1 MCGFFSIHNKDRHL
15 DNIDQSIKL
24 IKNNLKNRGPD
35 SQNSI
40 ILNDNLQPIKEVNKT
55 KNLIIASRLNIIDDD
70 RKSNLP
76 FISDCKKFILSFNG
90 EIYNFKELKKKY
102 LNNIE
107 HKTNS
112 DTEVLLN
119 LLKYKGE
126 YILNELNG
134 IFALSFYNLNKKK
147 LLLARDR
154 LGVKPLYYYFKNNT
168 FSYSSD
174 VKNILIFK
182 DVRKKI
188 NKNLSAL
195 FLSNISSIKN
205 NETFFDGIEK
215 LQGAN
220 FLTFDLKNFV
230 IEKYKNYWFVPK
242 NVDPKVY
249 TSMELYNDLHS
260 TIERQSINNRDI
272 AITLSGGLDS
282 SILGLLL
289 RNIYPEKRINA
300 YSFTFSQ
307 NQNINEKQ
315 YSDLVSKKFN
325 LKKNEIKIDME
336 KILSSIKETNYALSF
351 PAYGLSNVAQNLVY
365 KKINDDGIRVCYD
378 GQGADEVFGGYHGYG
393 SALMHSNLK
402 ELKLSK
408 FILNFYHSLLNKN
421 IKTRFY
427 LNFLSRFLSP
437 KLYKFFLNFTEKSEI
452 KSTLRYDKENFDKY
466 FYSFLND
473 REVIDKNNLKNEIL
487 YFLTKGIE
495 SLLNSLD
502 SNSMNLGVEARV
514 PFLDNLIL
522 DKYLLMNNDQRISSS
537 LIFKKLLKD
546 AFINKLPEQV
556 LKRKDKVGFSTDD
569 DLLLKT
575 KIDEIISDVNNLEP
589 NSVIDKK
596 NFLKILNKYRNN
608 KLNRASNIFK
618 MYSYS
623 LWCNQFK
630 VYE

>member
-1 MCGFFSIHNKDRHL
+1 MWFFFNSNKDRHL

-90 EIYNFKELKKKY
+90 EIYNFKELKKY

-289 RNIYPEKRINA
+289 RNIYPEKRISA

-325 LKKNEIKIDME
+325 LKKKEIKIDME

>member
-1 MCGFFSIHNKDRHL
+1 MRRNKKKTIFISGARGFIGRHIKNYLNKDYKLLTPDKKTLNLKNIKFVKKYFKNCRPDIIIHLAASTKSYLKKVEEKKNQINDTYNTTKNLVKSINPECKLVIFFGSMEEYGNIKSPFKESQLVNPVTNYGIYKYKSFLYVSKYQQKKKLNYIWLRPSLVFGYGDNKDRYL

-40 ILNDNLQPIKEVNKT
+40 ILNEELQPIKEVNKT

-70 RKSNLP
+70 RKSDLP
-76 FISDCKKFILSFNG
+76 LISDCKKYILSFNG

-134 IFALSFYNLNKKK
+134 IFALSFYDLKKK
-147 LLLARDR
+147 KFLLARDR
-154 LGVKPLYYYFKNNT
+154 LGIKPLYYYFKNNT

-215 LQGAN
+215 LQGGN
-220 FLTFDLKNFV
+220 FLIFDLKNFI

-249 TSMELYNDLHS
+249 TGMELYNDLHL

-289 RNIYPEKRINA
+289 RDIYPEKKINA

-307 NQNINEKQ
+307 N
-315 YSDLVSKKFN
+315 
-325 LKKNEIKIDME
+325 
-336 KILSSIKETNYALSF
+336 
-351 PAYGLSNVAQNLVY
+351 
-365 KKINDDGIRVCYD
+365 
-378 GQGADEVFGGYHGYG
+378 
-393 SALMHSNLK
+393 
-402 ELKLSK
+402 
-408 FILNFYHSLLNKN
+408 
-421 IKTRFY
+421 
-427 LNFLSRFLSP
+427 
-437 KLYKFFLNFTEKSEI
+437 
-452 KSTLRYDKENFDKY
+452 
-466 FYSFLND
+466 
-473 REVIDKNNLKNEIL
+473 
-487 YFLTKGIE
+487 
-495 SLLNSLD
+495 
-502 SNSMNLGVEARV
+502 
-514 PFLDNLIL
+514 
-522 DKYLLMNNDQRISSS
+522 
-537 LIFKKLLKD
+537 
-546 AFINKLPEQV
+546 
-556 LKRKDKVGFSTDD
+556 
-569 DLLLKT
+569 
-575 KIDEIISDVNNLEP
+575 
-589 NSVIDKK
+589 
-596 NFLKILNKYRNN
+596 
-608 KLNRASNIFK
+608 
-618 MYSYS
+618 
-623 LWCNQFK
+623 
-630 VYE
+630 

>member
-1 MCGFFSIHNKDRHL
+1 M
-15 DNIDQSIKL
+15 
-24 IKNNLKNRGPD
+24 
-35 SQNSI
+35 
-40 ILNDNLQPIKEVNKT
+40 QPIKEVNKT

-70 RKSNLP
+70 RKSDLP
-76 FISDCKKFILSFNG
+76 LISDCKKYILSFNG

-134 IFALSFYNLNKKK
+134 IFALSFYDLKKK
-147 LLLARDR
+147 KFLLARDR
-154 LGVKPLYYYFKNNT
+154 LGIKPLYYYFKNNT

-215 LQGAN
+215 LQGGN
-220 FLTFDLKNFV
+220 FLIFDLKNFI

-249 TSMELYNDLHS
+249 TGMELYNDLHL

-289 RNIYPEKRINA
+289 RNIYPEKKINA

-315 YSDLVSKKFN
+315 YSDLISKKFN
-325 LKKNEIKIDME
+325 LEKTEIKIDME
-336 KILSSIKETNYALSF
+336 KILLSIKETNYALSF
-351 PAYGLSNVAQNLVY
+351 PSYGLSNVAQNLVY
-365 KKINDDGIRVCYD
+365 KKIKNDGIRVCYD

-473 REVIDKNNLKNEIL
+473 REVIDKNNLKNEML

-495 SLLNSLD
+495 PLLNSLD

-546 AFINKLPEQV
+546 AFTNKLPEQV